1 MWVTLTVR
9 NPLLLLNQLVD
20 AKRVVVQADKLTDCL
35 LDQFLRDRLV
45 VLRIGD
51 TDAKLG
57 LE

>member
-9 NPLLLLNQLVD
+9 NPLLLLDQLVD